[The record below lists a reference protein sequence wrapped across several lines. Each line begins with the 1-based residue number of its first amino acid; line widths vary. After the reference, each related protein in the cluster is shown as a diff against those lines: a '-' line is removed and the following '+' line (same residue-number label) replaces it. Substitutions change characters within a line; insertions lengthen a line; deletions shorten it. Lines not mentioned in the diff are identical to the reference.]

1 MGPCLLQA
9 SNKER
14 RGLSQ
19 SETLEQTLLSLYDGE
34 REDRPLI
41 VPSPPP
47 SWMGGGA
54 CLLPLCEFSP
64 PPLCSGRGGENSQQ
78 QKKEE
83 RYGIALWWL
92 LSMSV
97 PLGKDW
103 KLAFQ
108 ISTLRRR
115 RLLPFSFLLL
125 EAPPHLSSLLLSF
138 RRSVST

>member
-1 MGPCLLQA
+1 MMA
-9 SNKER
+9 RER
-14 RGLSQ
+14 ID
-19 SETLEQTLLSLYDGE
+19 LSL
-34 REDRPLI
+34 
-41 VPSPPP
+41 SPPLLLLG
-47 SWMGGGA
+47 WGA

-108 ISTLRRR
+108 IVLFGEGDCS
-115 RLLPFSFLLL
+115 PFPFFFWKH
-125 EAPPHLSSLLLSF
+125 HL
-138 RRSVST
+138 T